1 MTTWQLAASARDIG
15 ELFADP
21 ALTVACV
28 MLIAVS
34 FGWIV
39 VSRVI
44 VRMLKKAAIRGH
56 ARAAVQDPRDIW
68 TYPP

>member
-1 MTTWQLAASARDIG
+1 MRWQTAASARDIG

-34 FGWIV
+34 LGWIV
-39 VSRVI
+39 VTRVI
-44 VRMLKKAAIRGH
+44 GRMLKKAAIRGH
-56 ARAAVQDPRDIW
+56 RRVAEAQNPRDIW
-68 TYPP
+68 SSPP

>member
-1 MTTWQLAASARDIG
+1 MRLQSAASARDIG

-34 FGWIV
+34 LGWIV
-39 VSRVI
+39 VTRVI
-44 VRMLKKAAIRGH
+44 ARMLKKAAIRGH
-56 ARAAVQDPRDIW
+56 RRTEAVTGPRDIW
-68 TYPP
+68 SYPP